1 MDTQNYSSLVS
12 KGRVLLGIA
21 LAIIVT
27 AARGDT
33 PAHKGDQKSPPGED
47 LFIDGYIPSLH
58 IQIPDEGVAGLRRN
72 PRKYVRATVKEGTI
86 VYTNVAI
93 HLKGGPGS
101 FRQLDDYPAFTLNFD
116 RFAEGQRFHGLKKMH
131 LNNSVQDRT
140 FLSEKISRELFEAA
154 GVPAPRAGNAKV
166 DFNGHELGLY
176 VLVEGVNKQFLRRY
190 FKDTT
195 GNVYD
200 GHSQSDVT
208 RGLPTNSGENPRDQS
223 RLRALAAAVRE
234 SDLKTRLASLEQTLD
249 LDRFISFIVMEAMLW
264 HWDGYVMNR
273 NNFRIYHDRDSNRMV
288 FLPHGLDQILTKPD
302 GPIFPPAAGLVAR
315 SVLEIPE
322 AQRRYRERMAQ
333 LLTNVFNLVAITNH
347 IQKVAGRIEV
357 ALSETDPQAAATH
370 QQRVL
375 RFCRRLQQRVH
386 SIERQLSPALAEN
399 PSQFDNAGIMAIAEW
414 QPKIDLGNPSL
425 TQDHEKGRTLLH
437 ISTQDRGAAS
447 WRSSALLDNGQYRLV
462 ARMKTQGVVLGTEDQ
477 KAGVGLRISRHKF
490 GQKISGDTDWI
501 LVGFDFDVQQDQSDV
516 ELVCELRALRGDV
529 WFDLKSLKLIRR

>member
-1 MDTQNYSSLVS
+1 M
-12 KGRVLLGIA
+12 LGIA
-21 LAIIVT
+21 LAIIAIV
-27 AARGDT
+27 ARGDT
-33 PAHKGDQKSPPGED
+33 PTRKASQKPPPGED
-47 LFIDGYIPSLH
+47 LFIEGYIPALR
-58 IQIPDEGVAGLRRN
+58 IEIPEAGVTSLRRSA
-72 PRKYVRATVKEGTI
+72 RRYVRATVKEGTI

-116 RFAEGQRFHGLKKMH
+116 RFSDGQKFHGLKKIH

-140 FLSEKISRELFEAA
+140 FLAEKISRELFEAA

-166 DFNGHELGLY
+166 DFNGHGLGLY

-208 RGLPTNSGENPRDQS
+208 RNLPTNSGESPADQT

-234 SDLKTRLASLEQTLD
+234 TDLKTRLASLEKTLD
-249 LDRFISFIVMEAMLW
+249 LDRFISFIAMEAMLW

-302 GPIFPPAAGLVAR
+302 GPIFPQTAGLVAR
-315 SVLEIPE
+315 SVLEIPDC
-322 AQRRYRERMAQ
+322 QRRYRERMAQ
-333 LLTNVFNLVAITNH
+333 LLTNVFNVVAITNH
-347 IQKVAGRIEV
+347 IHQVADKIEI
-357 ALSETDPQAAATH
+357 ALSETDPQSAAAYH
-370 QQRVL
+370 QRVL

-386 SIERQLSPALAEN
+386 SIARQLSPVLAEN
-399 PSQFDNAGIMAIAEW
+399 PSQFDNAGIMTVGEW

-437 ISTQDRGAAS
+437 ISTQDHCAAS
-447 WRSSALLDNGQYRLV
+447 WRSNARLDSGQYRLV
-462 ARMKTQGVVLGTEDQ
+462 ARMKTEGVVLGTEDQ

-490 GQKISGDTDWI
+490 GQKIPGDKEWT

-516 ELVCELRALRGDV
+516 ELVCELRAVRGDV